1 MPMRVFHGLMA
12 LSFTGAYL
20 TAESETFRLMHVS
33 LGYTLFGLVIFRIVW
48 GFLGPRQSN
57 LAATWRKI
65 TIISNKRQILSAG
78 MAGTALLTL
87 GVSLLIAVSGYLF
100 YNEMAGEWMA
110 EIHEFFGNFLLSL
123 VLLHLS
129 LIGFLFVT
137 NNSQSLRPMWSG
149 KKAGTGPNLAKSNH
163 LLIATLLCL
172 SVMTFLWFQFTAN

>member
-65 TIISNKRQILSAG
+65 TIISNKRQMLSAG

-87 GVSLLIAVSGYLF
+87 GVSLFIGASGYLF

-129 LIGFLFVT
+129 LIGIFIVT
-137 NNSQSLRPMWSG
+137 KNSQSLRPMWSG
-149 KKAGTGPNLAKSNH
+149 KKAGAGPHLAKSNH
-163 LLIATLLCL
+163 VVVATLLSLC
-172 SVMTFLWFQFTAN
+172 VMAFLWFQFTAN